1 MIERVVAIGVL
12 SGFLLTTEAA
22 FADETFRARLTGD
35 QEVPPVATDTTGSFK
50 VELNKDQTAAEYTL
64 RINNGVRV
72 TQAHFHCG
80 KAGENGPI
88 IVFLAGF
95 RAEGWDV
102 DGKWIGNATL
112 TDANVIL
119 KTTPCGATVAQISQ
133 VAREGNVYV
142 NAHRV
147 AHPAGVAR
155 GQLEPGG
162 GD

>member
-1 MIERVVAIGVL
+1 MIGRVVTIGVL
-12 SGFLLTTEAA
+12 SGLLLTAEAA
-22 FADETFRARLTGD
+22 LADETFRAQLTGD
-35 QEVPPVATDTTGSFK
+35 QEVPPVVTDTTGSFK

-80 KAGENGPI
+80 AAGVNGPI

-95 RAEGWDV
+95 RGEGWDV
-102 DGKWIGNATL
+102 DGKWISNATL

-119 KTTPCGATVAQISQ
+119 KTTPCGATLAQIFQ
-133 VAREGNVYV
+133 AARDGNVYV
-142 NAHRV
+142 NAHTV

-155 GQLEPGG
+155 GQLEPSGQ
-162 GD
+162 D